1 MRIMKHIFVFIAN
14 DISRL
19 KRKWL
24 TLPLILVSPV
34 IFIGLIIWMLSLL
47 LSFDEADKMSV
58 GIVNLDDS
66 DETAMIVSAL
76 AGSAELADGLEIT
89 EVSESDAKQMIENNT
104 LVSYIIF
111 PGKFTEKMMQG
122 ESSEL
127 IVVGNPDMQLESY
140 VISSVIDTVV
150 RHIRNSQ
157 ANILTINHYARE
169 FGMNDEARQDLIF
182 EAFVSQFIQVFS
194 SDTLMNEHQKTQN
207 ISAGNMYFIVNGL
220 FIIMTVWVYILY
232 IALMRDAGSNLEE
245 RMRVFGVTYLAQG
258 LAKVLSI
265 GTIITIASALFTYG
279 VLMLGGIDLEIENL
293 LRLLILI
300 AAHIFTTVMI
310 MIIIDWIFPSFKIS
324 MVLELI
330 VLLGIILFAG
340 SIIPKIYFPL
350 YMDTV
355 FDYTYS
361 YQALSWMEEIVLNGR
376 FTMEIDIIIVTLSA
390 AAILLLP
397 SSFLLLI
404 ICLLFPKD
412 VMRVLDAA

>member
-330 VLLGIILFAG
+330 VLFGIILFAG

-390 AAILLLP
+390 AAILLLIL
-397 SSFLLLI
+397 SVLKERRFL
-404 ICLLFPKD
+404 
-412 VMRVLDAA
+412 

>member
-376 FTMEIDIIIVTLSA
+376 FTLEIDIIIVTLSA
-390 AAILLLP
+390 AAILLLIL
-397 SSFLLLI
+397 SVLKERRFL
-404 ICLLFPKD
+404 
-412 VMRVLDAA
+412 

>member
-24 TLPLILVSPV
+24 TLPLILISPV
-34 IFIGLIIWMLSLL
+34 IFIGLIIWMLSSL
-47 LSFDEADKMSV
+47 LSFDDEDKMSV
-58 GIVNLDDS
+58 GLVNLDDS
-66 DETAMIVSAL
+66 AETAVIVSAL
-76 AGSAELADGLEIT
+76 AGSAEAADGLEII
-89 EVSESDAKQMIENNT
+89 EVSESDAKLMIENDT

-111 PGKFTEKMMQG
+111 PGKFTEKMMKG

-169 FGMNDEARQDLIF
+169 FGMTDEARQNLIF
-182 EAFVSQFIQVFS
+182 EEFVSQFIQVLS
-194 SDTLMNEHQKTQN
+194 SDTLMDEHQTAQN

-220 FIIMTVWVYILY
+220 FIIMTVWVYMLY

-300 AAHIFTTVMI
+300 ALHIFITVMI
-310 MIIIDWIFPSFKIS
+310 MIIIDWLLPSFKIS
-324 MVLELI
+324 MVVQLA
-330 VLLGIILFAG
+330 VLLMIILFAG
-340 SIIPKIYFPL
+340 SIIPRIYFPIYL
-350 YMDTV
+350 DTF
-355 FDYTYS
+355 FDYMYS
-361 YQALSWMEEIVLNGR
+361 YQSLSWIEEIILNGR
-376 FTMEIDIIIVTLSA
+376 FTMEIDIMIVTFGIA
-390 AAILLLP
+390 AVLLLVL
-397 SSFLLLI
+397 SVLKEGRFL
-404 ICLLFPKD
+404 
-412 VMRVLDAA
+412 

>member
-34 IFIGLIIWMLSLL
+34 IFIGLIIWMLSSL

-390 AAILLLP
+390 AAILLLIL
-397 SSFLLLI
+397 SVLKERRFL
-404 ICLLFPKD
+404 
-412 VMRVLDAA
+412 

>member
-24 TLPLILVSPV
+24 TLPLILVSPI

-232 IALMRDAGSNLEE
+232 IALMRDAGINLEE

-310 MIIIDWIFPSFKIS
+310 MIIIDWIFPSFKIN

-390 AAILLLP
+390 AAILLLIL
-397 SSFLLLI
+397 SVLKERRFL
-404 ICLLFPKD
+404 
-412 VMRVLDAA
+412 

>member
-1 MRIMKHIFVFIAN
+1 
-14 DISRL
+14 
-19 KRKWL
+19 
-24 TLPLILVSPV
+24 
-34 IFIGLIIWMLSLL
+34 
-47 LSFDEADKMSV
+47 
-58 GIVNLDDS
+58 
-66 DETAMIVSAL
+66 
-76 AGSAELADGLEIT
+76 
-89 EVSESDAKQMIENNT
+89 
-104 LVSYIIF
+104 
-111 PGKFTEKMMQG
+111 
-122 ESSEL
+122 
-127 IVVGNPDMQLESY
+127 
-140 VISSVIDTVV
+140 
-150 RHIRNSQ
+150 
-157 ANILTINHYARE
+157 
-169 FGMNDEARQDLIF
+169 
-182 EAFVSQFIQVFS
+182 
-194 SDTLMNEHQKTQN
+194 
-207 ISAGNMYFIVNGL
+207 
-220 FIIMTVWVYILY
+220 
-232 IALMRDAGSNLEE
+232 MRDAGSNLEE

-330 VLLGIILFAG
+330 VLFGIILFAG

-390 AAILLLP
+390 AAILLLIL
-397 SSFLLLI
+397 SVLKERRFL
-404 ICLLFPKD
+404 
-412 VMRVLDAA
+412 

>member
-1 MRIMKHIFVFIAN
+1 MGIMKHIFVFIAN

-19 KRKWL
+19 RRKWL
-24 TLPLILVSPV
+24 TLPLILISPI
-34 IFIGLIIWMLSLL
+34 IFIGLIIWMLSSL
-47 LSFDEADKMSV
+47 LSFDEADKISV
-58 GIVNLDDS
+58 GLVNLDDS
-66 DETAMIVSAL
+66 AETAVIVSAL
-76 AGSAELADGLEIT
+76 AGSAEVADGLEIT
-89 EVSESDAKQMIENNT
+89 EVSESDAKQMIEHNA

-169 FGMNDEARQDLIF
+169 FGMTDEARQDLIF
-182 EAFVSQFIQVFS
+182 EEFVSQFIQVLS
-194 SDTLMNEHQKTQN
+194 SDTLMSEHQTAQN

-220 FIIMTVWVYILY
+220 FIIMTVWVYMLY
-232 IALMRDAGSNLEE
+232 IALMRDTGSNLED

-258 LAKVLSI
+258 LARVLSI
-265 GTIITIASALFTYG
+265 GTIVTFASAFLTYG
-279 VLMLGGIDLEIENL
+279 VLTLGGIELEMENL
-293 LRLLILI
+293 LRLFILI
-300 AAHIFTTVMI
+300 AAHIFTTVII
-310 MIIIDWIFPSFKIS
+310 MIIIDWLLPSFKIS

-330 VLLGIILFAG
+330 VLLGIVLFAG
-340 SIIPKIYFPL
+340 SIIPRIYFPL

-361 YQALSWMEEIVLNGR
+361 YQALSWMEELILNGR
-376 FTMEIDIIIVTLSA
+376 FTIEIDIMIVTLGA
-390 AAILLLP
+390 AAVLLLVL
-397 SSFLLLI
+397 SILKERRFL
-404 ICLLFPKD
+404 
-412 VMRVLDAA
+412 

>member
-24 TLPLILVSPV
+24 TLPLILVSPI

-390 AAILLLP
+390 AAILLLIL
-397 SSFLLLI
+397 SVLKERRFL
-404 ICLLFPKD
+404 
-412 VMRVLDAA
+412 

>member
-207 ISAGNMYFIVNGL
+207 ISVGNMYFIVNGL

-232 IALMRDAGSNLEE
+232 IALMRDAGINLEE

-310 MIIIDWIFPSFKIS
+310 MIIIDWIFPSFKIN

-330 VLLGIILFAG
+330 VLFGIILFAG

-390 AAILLLP
+390 AAILLLIL
-397 SSFLLLI
+397 SVLKERRFL
-404 ICLLFPKD
+404 
-412 VMRVLDAA
+412 

>member
-24 TLPLILVSPV
+24 TLPLILVSPI

-324 MVLELI
+324 MIFGLI

-390 AAILLLP
+390 AAILLLIL
-397 SSFLLLI
+397 SVLKERRFL
-404 ICLLFPKD
+404 
-412 VMRVLDAA
+412 

>member
-310 MIIIDWIFPSFKIS
+310 MIIIDWLFPSFKIS
-324 MVLELI
+324 MIFGLI

-340 SIIPKIYFPL
+340 SIIPRLYFPL

-390 AAILLLP
+390 AAILLLIL
-397 SSFLLLI
+397 SVLKERRFL
-404 ICLLFPKD
+404 
-412 VMRVLDAA
+412 

>member
-24 TLPLILVSPV
+24 TLPLILISPV
-34 IFIGLIIWMLSLL
+34 IFIGLIIWMLSSL
-47 LSFDEADKMSV
+47 LSFDYEDKMSV
-58 GIVNLDDS
+58 GLVNLDDS
-66 DETAMIVSAL
+66 AETAVIVSAL
-76 AGSAELADGLEIT
+76 AGSAEAADGLEII
-89 EVSESDAKQMIENNT
+89 EVSESDAKLMIENDT

-111 PGKFTEKMMQG
+111 PGKFTEKMMKG

-169 FGMNDEARQDLIF
+169 FGMTDEARQNLIF
-182 EAFVSQFIQVFS
+182 EEFVSQFIQVLS

-361 YQALSWMEEIVLNGR
+361 YQALSWIEEIILNGR

-390 AAILLLP
+390 AAILLLIL
-397 SSFLLLI
+397 SVLKERRFL
-404 ICLLFPKD
+404 
-412 VMRVLDAA
+412 

>member
-169 FGMNDEARQDLIF
+169 FGMTDEARQDLIF

-330 VLLGIILFAG
+330 VLFGIILFAG

-376 FTMEIDIIIVTLSA
+376 FTLEIDIIIVTLSA
-390 AAILLLP
+390 AAILLLIL
-397 SSFLLLI
+397 SVLKERRFL
-404 ICLLFPKD
+404 
-412 VMRVLDAA
+412 

>member
-390 AAILLLP
+390 AAILLLIL
-397 SSFLLLI
+397 SVLKERRFL
-404 ICLLFPKD
+404 
-412 VMRVLDAA
+412 